1 MKKKLIS
8 LLLALIMALSLLPMS
23 VLAEGAD
30 VPTPSA
36 ENGFID
42 EIYFPVS
49 GSKTKKDTNL
59 ERIEN
64 FAFQQE
70 KTTYENVLL
79 PDLVPGK
86 NGVVSSG
93 AAANYLGISIPEEYT
108 GSTADEKLYFRVYLD
123 GVNRSDSSSPTSYK
137 KLSKNTL
144 SAANNLIN
152 MVYNGMNTIKA
163 GKWSTMTIQVGTVN
177 EEKTDF
183 VKSDVYQ
190 IKLTRQASLHELT
203 VKAGEDTINLSPVP
217 DWINNPYIRD
227 YSVVTAADEITLN
240 LKGTTGAKLLIGKD
254 EVVSGED
261 VSVALDKYR
270 ATPDANVAVV
280 PITVKISTDTV
291 ATETSYRLFVSKE
304 NYTPQIKAQPQALIV
319 DKLETADLTVTA
331 EAGGDGTLTYQWY
344 EKRGSNSSAKIQG
357 ATECTYSA
365 PTVYAGTRSY
375 YCVVTNTVDNA
386 PFTITSE
393 AASVT
398 VNLNVLTAPQFYRPM
413 ELYGNNGSRVFF
425 QNGKPTFA
433 VYMASGRDAAD
444 QADGLSY
451 EISIYRADK
460 KEANGELQATST
472 TFNGEIGGGNGGPYL
487 YIELPSQNV
496 TGTWYYYAV
505 VTVSKD
511 GYESASRAGNFIPLT
526 FKSAGDIVTELEG
539 TGSASDPYLI
549 YNQKDLEYVKG
560 LVEGKNGPAFNF
572 AGQTL
577 AFAND
582 IELDTTWTPI
592 GNLKPGGDE
601 NDRGPSLQPFC
612 GTIDGRNYTLNI
624 ADHGKCLLYYVR
636 NATVKNMNIQG
647 DHIDGYGLVERYIVD
662 YGEDGKYIS
671 QSAAKHRTIDIE
683 NVTLKSGTK
692 TLQSGFIG
700 GVASGANAIN
710 IRNCTIEKEVVI
722 GYDKQQSYIGSF
734 AGNFNGTIQNSVS
747 YATVYGKD
755 CVGGLAGQKG
765 QSMGACDFLNCA
777 FLGEVVASGD
787 SVGGI
792 IGSGYASAP
801 GTPMVQVHNCY
812 VAADITGHDRVAGI
826 VGAESAHVGNVDEGD
841 QYGVKGT
848 TSITDNHYF
857 GKLTAAGNNVGGI
870 IGFMYDFTKK
880 SGEATNYF
888 VDSCG
893 ASSSIGGVKTG
904 TITGADRFGLAYSAA
919 AFADGTVTDKLNNSQ
934 SGYSYKNWV
943 QGEKYPVFSD
953 KAVVMSLAVS
963 GDYKTDYTVGEALDL
978 TGITLTATWSDG
990 KTTSVALND
999 PELTIT
1005 GFDTNQRGQQTVT
1018 LAYGAAKA
1026 TITVTVLLPAGADI
1040 TVTFSLL
1047 GDSIHG
1053 NSGDKHTLA
1062 DGNLEKWIDGV
1073 TVTVGNNAT
1082 VLDVITKTLGSK
1094 YSIENETGNYIQSIT
1109 PKDGKALGEFTNGN
1123 LSGWMY
1129 TLNGVHPNLGVAQ
1142 QYLNDGDVI
1151 VFHYTDD
1158 YAKEYEADNNKKKTA
1173 EEVVALIDA
1182 IGTVDLSKGT
1192 AIDKARV
1199 AYDKL
1204 TDAEKTLVTNY
1215 SVLTDA
1221 ESTYTKLLA
1230 EQGKKLGDI
1239 YSTTGDF
1246 MGTLGTPTVN
1256 STGGE
1261 WMVIGL
1267 ARSGRPVPA
1276 GYYDNVVEYVK
1287 AMADAN
1293 ERLHRAKV
1301 TDNARVILG
1310 LTAIGKDVTNVGGHN
1325 LLKGLDNMAYVQK
1338 QGINGPIFTLIAL
1351 DSHNYPTMGDVTR
1364 EKLIQVI
1371 LDAQLPGGGWNLS
1384 GENADTDMT
1393 AMAIQALAPYY
1404 KTNET
1409 VKAAVDKALEAL
1421 SALQRNDGG
1430 FGSWGTVNSESCA
1443 QVIVAL
1449 TALGIDP
1456 ATDSRFVK
1464 NGNTVLDA
1472 LAGFYVTGGG
1482 FKHTADG
1489 ERNGMATEQGYYAL
1503 AAYFRFANAQTS
1515 LYDMSDVTIQTDSHT
1530 HAFGAWTVTTPATC
1544 TADGVETRSCACG
1557 ETETRIIPA
1566 TGHAFGAWT
1575 VTTPA
1580 TCTTDGVETRSC
1592 ACGETETRII
1602 PATGHAFGAW
1612 TVTTPATCTTDGVE
1626 TRSCACGETETRAI
1640 PATGHV
1646 DADHDGKC
1654 DVCQAVITPVEP
1666 GETDPSDP
1674 GKTDPTNPGTDTP
1687 ATGDTG
1693 VLVWVIAL
1701 PVALLAAA
1709 LVLKR
1714 KEREA

>member
-1 MKKKLIS
+1 MKKRIIS
-8 LLLALIMALSLLPMS
+8 LLLALIMALSLLPVS
-23 VLAEGAD
+23 VLAAGAD
-30 VPTPSA
+30 VPAPSA
-36 ENGFID
+36 ENGFVD

-49 GSKTKKDTNL
+49 GSKTKKGTNL

-86 NGVVSSG
+86 NGKVSSG
-93 AAANYLGISIPEEYT
+93 AAANYLGISIPEKYT

-123 GVNRSDSSSPTSYK
+123 GKNRSDSSSPYSYK

-144 SAANNLIN
+144 SAANNLIT
-152 MVYNGMNTIKA
+152 MVYNGMSSIEA

-203 VKAGEDTINLSPVP
+203 VKAGKDTINLSPVP

-227 YSVVTAADEITLN
+227 YSVVTAADVITLN
-240 LKGTTGAKLLIGKD
+240 LKGSTGAKFFIG
-254 EVVSGED
+254 ENAVSSGED

-280 PITVKISTDTV
+280 PITVKISTDMV

-304 NYTPQIKAQPQALIV
+304 NYTPQIKAQPQTLTV

-344 EKRGSNSSAKIQG
+344 EKRGSNSSTKIQG

-375 YCVVTNTVDNA
+375 YCVITNTVSGA
-386 PFTITSE
+386 PFTATSE
-393 AASVT
+393 TASVT
-398 VNLNVLTAPQFYRPM
+398 VNLNALTAPQFYRPM

-444 QADGLSY
+444 QADDLSY

-472 TFNGEIGGGNGGPYL
+472 IFNGEIGGGNGGPYY

-511 GYESASRAGNFIPLT
+511 GYESASRAGNFVPLT

-549 YNQKDLEYVKG
+549 YSQKDLAYVKG

-592 GNLKPGGDE
+592 GNLKPNGDE

-612 GTIDGRNYTLNI
+612 GTIDGRNHTLSI

-636 NATVKNMNIQG
+636 NATVKNLNIQG

-671 QSAAKHRTIDIE
+671 ATAAKHRTIDIE
-683 NVTLKSGTK
+683 NVILKSGTK
-692 TLQSGFIG
+692 TKQSGFIG

-710 IRNCTIEKEVVI
+710 IRNCTIEKGVVI

-734 AGNFNGTIQNSVS
+734 AGDFNGTMKNCVS
-747 YATVYGKD
+747 YATVYGVD

-765 QSMGACDFLNCA
+765 QSMGACDFLNSA

-787 SVGGI
+787 AVGGI
-792 IGSGYASAP
+792 IGSGYPSAP

-812 VAADITGHDRVAGI
+812 VAADIAGHDRVGGI
-826 VGAESAHVGNVDEGD
+826 AGAESAHVGNVDEGD

-848 TSITDNHYF
+848 TSITDNHYY
-857 GKLTAAGNNVGGI
+857 GKLTATGKNVGGI

-893 ASSSIGGVKTG
+893 TASSIGGVKTG

-919 AFADGTVTDKLNNSQ
+919 AFADGTVTAKLNNSQ

-953 KAVVMSLAVS
+953 KAVAMSLEAS
-963 GDYKTDYTVGEALDL
+963 GNYKTTYTMGDALDL
-978 TGITLTATWSDG
+978 TGITLTAKWSDG
-990 KTTSVALND
+990 TTSGVALND
-999 PELTIT
+999 PELKIT
-1005 GFDTNQRGQQTVT
+1005 GFDTNTRGQQTVT
-1018 LAYGAAKA
+1018 LSYGAAKA
-1026 TITVTVLLPAGADI
+1026 EITVTVLLPVGKDI

-1047 GDSIHG
+1047 GDSVHG
-1053 NSGDKHTLA
+1053 NKGDKHTLA

-1082 VLDVITKTLGSK
+1082 VLDVITKALGSK
-1094 YSIENETGNYIQSIT
+1094 YIIENETGNYIQSIT
-1109 PKDGKALGEFTNGN
+1109 PKDGTALGEFTNGN

-1129 TLNGVHPNLGVAQ
+1129 TLNGKHSDLGVAQ
-1142 QYLNDGDVI
+1142 QYLVNGDVI

-1158 YAKEYEADNNKKKTA
+1158 YSRENAFDQQKSAD
-1173 EEVVALIDA
+1173 EVITMIAA
-1182 IGTVDLSKGT
+1182 IGTVSLSKGT
-1192 AIDKARV
+1192 AISEART

-1204 TDAEKTLVTNY
+1204 SADEKALVTNY
-1215 SVLTDA
+1215 D
-1221 ESTYTKLLA
+1221 KLLA
-1230 EQGKKLGDI
+1230 AEAAYAKLLTEMGKKLDEI
-1239 YSTTGDF
+1239 YKTTGNF
-1246 MGTLGTPTVN
+1246 MATLGTPTVN

-1287 AMADAN
+1287 AKADKN
-1293 ERLHRAKV
+1293 ERLHWAKV
-1301 TDNARVILG
+1301 TENARVILA

-1325 LLKGLDNMAYVQK
+1325 LLKGLDNMDYVQT

-1371 LDAQLPGGGWNLS
+1371 LDAQLTDGGWALS
-1384 GENADTDMT
+1384 GNDADPDMT
-1393 AMAIQALAPYY
+1393 AMAIQSLAPYY

-1430 FGSWGTVNSESCA
+1430 FDSWGTVNSESCA

-1456 ATDSRFVK
+1456 TCDSRFVK
-1464 NGNTVLDA
+1464 NGLTVLDA
-1472 LAGFYVTGGG
+1472 LASFYVTGGG
-1482 FKHTADG
+1482 FRHTANGDLD
-1489 ERNGMATEQGYYAL
+1489 GMATEQGYYAL
-1503 AAYFRFANAQTS
+1503 AAYYRFANAQTR
-1515 LYDMSDVTIQTDSHT
+1515 LYDMSDVTIQTGGS
-1530 HAFGAWTVTTPATC
+1530 
-1544 TADGVETRSCACG
+1544 
-1557 ETETRIIPA
+1557 
-1566 TGHAFGAWT
+1566 
-1575 VTTPA
+1575 
-1580 TCTTDGVETRSC
+1580 
-1592 ACGETETRII
+1592 
-1602 PATGHAFGAW
+1602 
-1612 TVTTPATCTTDGVE
+1612 
-1626 TRSCACGETETRAI
+1626 
-1640 PATGHV
+1640 
-1646 DADHDGKC
+1646 
-1654 DVCQAVITPVEP
+1654 
-1666 GETDPSDP
+1666 
-1674 GKTDPTNPGTDTP
+1674 NTP

-1693 VLVWVIAL
+1693 VLVWIIAL
-1701 PVALLAAA
+1701 PVTALAAA
-1709 LVLKR
+1709 FVLKR

>member
-1 MKKKLIS
+1 MKKRIIS
-8 LLLALIMALSLLPMS
+8 LLLALIMALLLLPVS
-23 VLAEGAD
+23 VLAAGAD
-30 VPTPSA
+30 VPAPSA
-36 ENGFID
+36 ENSYVD

-49 GSKTKKDTNL
+49 AKKSTNDTLERIQGYVFQQGKTTYDVILPDKTVAAIGPPANYFGITVPEKYINSEAEENLYYSVYFDGVLKTKKPVQL
-59 ERIEN
+59 
-64 FAFQQE
+64 
-70 KTTYENVLL
+70 KTEMTRVLSYL
-79 PDLVPGK
+79 YMK
-86 NGVVSSG
+86 N
-93 AAANYLGISIPEEYT
+93 
-108 GSTADEKLYFRVYLD
+108 
-123 GVNRSDSSSPTSYK
+123 
-137 KLSKNTL
+137 
-144 SAANNLIN
+144 
-152 MVYNGMNTIKA
+152 IKV
-163 GKWSTMTIQVGTVN
+163 GQWSTLTIQVGTVDAA
-177 EEKTDF
+177 KTSF
-183 VKSDVYQ
+183 VKSDVYEFR
-190 IKLTRQASLHELT
+190 LTRQASLHSLT
-203 VKAGEDTINLSPVP
+203 VRAGEDALNLSPAP
-217 DWINNPYIRD
+217 DWTENPYVRE
-227 YSVVTAADEITLN
+227 YSVITAADEVTL
-240 LKGTTGAKLLIGKD
+240 KFTGSAGAKFFIGEKEVDGGKD
-254 EVVSGED
+254 IAVALSAYRAAPD
-261 VSVALDKYR
+261 ASVAI
-270 ATPDANVAVV
+270 V
-280 PITVKISTDTV
+280 PITVKVDSKTAPTE
-291 ATETSYRLFVSKE
+291 ATYRLFVSKE
-304 NYTPQIKAQPQALIV
+304 NYIPQIKTQPQNV
-319 DKLETADLTVTA
+319 TVNKLESATLSVAAETA
-331 EAGGDGTLTYQWY
+331 GNGKLTYQWH
-344 EKRGSNSSAKIQG
+344 EKYSSSDTEISG
-357 ATECTYSA
+357 ATESTYSA
-365 PTVYAGTRSY
+365 PTTYAGTKNY
-375 YCVVTNTVDNA
+375 YCVITNTVSGA
-386 PFTITSE
+386 PFTVTSE
-393 AASVT
+393 TASVT
-398 VNLNVLTAPQFYRPM
+398 VNLNVLTAPQFYLPM
-413 ELYGNNGSRVFF
+413 ELFSNNGSRVFF

-433 VYMASGRDAAD
+433 VYVASSRGAAD
-444 QADGLSY
+444 QADGLKY
-451 EISIYRADK
+451 EISIYRTDK
-460 KEANGELQATST
+460 KDANGERQVIST
-472 TFNGEIGGGNGGPYL
+472 IPNGSAGSGGGSGPFY
-487 YIELPSQNV
+487 YIELPSQNI

-511 GYESASRAGNFIPLT
+511 GYESKSRVGNFVPLT

-549 YNQKDLEYVKG
+549 YSQKDLAYVKG

-592 GNLKPGGDE
+592 GNLKPNGDE
-601 NDRGPSLQPFC
+601 NDLGPSLQPFC
-612 GTIDGRNYTLNI
+612 GTIDGRNHTLSI

-636 NATVKNMNIQG
+636 NAAVKNLNIQG

-671 QSAAKHRTIDIE
+671 ATAAKHRTIDIE

-710 IRNCTIEKEVVI
+710 IRNCTIEKGVVI

-734 AGNFNGTIQNSVS
+734 AGNFNGTMKNCVS
-747 YATVYGKD
+747 YATVYGVD

-765 QSMGACDFLNCA
+765 QSMGACDFLNSA

-787 SVGGI
+787 AVGGI
-792 IGSGYASAP
+792 IGSGYPSAP

-812 VAADITGHDRVAGI
+812 VAADIAGHDRVGGI
-826 VGAESAHVGNVDEGD
+826 AGAESAHVGNVDEGD

-848 TSITDNHYF
+848 TSISDTHYY
-857 GKLTAAGNNVGGI
+857 GKLTATGKNVGGI

-893 ASSSIGGVKTG
+893 TASSIGGVKTG
-904 TITGADRFGLAYSAA
+904 TITGADRFGLACLATE
-919 AFADGTVTDKLNNSQ
+919 FADGTVTAKLNNSQ

-953 KAVVMSLAVS
+953 KAVAMSLEAS
-963 GDYKTDYTVGEALDL
+963 GNYKTTYTMGDALDL
-978 TGITLTATWSDG
+978 TGITLTAKWSDG
-990 KTTSVALND
+990 TTSGVALND
-999 PELTIT
+999 PELKIT
-1005 GFDTNQRGQQTVT
+1005 GFDTNTRGQQTVT
-1018 LAYGAAKA
+1018 LSYGAAKA
-1026 TITVTVLLPAGADI
+1026 EITVTVLLPVGKNI

-1047 GDSIHG
+1047 GDSVHG

-1082 VLDVITKTLGSK
+1082 VLDVITKALGSK

-1109 PKDGKALGEFTNGN
+1109 PKDGTALGEFTNGS

-1142 QYLNDGDVI
+1142 QYLNEGDVI

-1239 YSTTGDF
+1239 YKTTGDF

-1301 TDNARVILG
+1301 TDNARVILA

-1364 EKLIQVI
+1364 EKLIETI

-1464 NGNTVLDA
+1464 NGSTVLGA
-1472 LAGFYVTGGG
+1472 LAGFYVDGGG

-1503 AAYFRFANAQTS
+1503 AAYYRFANAQTS
-1515 LYDMSDVTIQTDSHT
+1515 LYDMSDVTIQT
-1530 HAFGAWTVTTPATC
+1530 GGNTPA
-1544 TADGVETRSCACG
+1544 DPDDPGK
-1557 ETETRIIPA
+1557 
-1566 TGHAFGAWT
+1566 
-1575 VTTPA
+1575 
-1580 TCTTDGVETRSC
+1580 TDPSD
-1592 ACGETETRII
+1592 
-1602 PATGHAFGAW
+1602 P
-1612 TVTTPATCTTDGVE
+1612 
-1626 TRSCACGETETRAI
+1626 
-1640 PATGHV
+1640 
-1646 DADHDGKC
+1646 GK
-1654 DVCQAVITPVEP
+1654 
-1666 GETDPSDP
+1666 TDPSDP

-1709 LVLKR
+1709 FVLKR

>member
-1 MKKKLIS
+1 MKKRIIS
-8 LLLALIMALSLLPMS
+8 LLLALIMALLLLPVS
-23 VLAEGAD
+23 VLAAGAD
-30 VPTPSA
+30 VPAPSA
-36 ENGFID
+36 ENSYVD

-49 GSKTKKDTNL
+49 AKKSTNDTLERIQGYVFQQGKTTYDVILPDKTVAAIGPPANYFGITVPEKYINSEAEENLYYSVYFDGVLKTKKPVQL
-59 ERIEN
+59 
-64 FAFQQE
+64 
-70 KTTYENVLL
+70 KTEMTRVLSYL
-79 PDLVPGK
+79 YMK
-86 NGVVSSG
+86 N
-93 AAANYLGISIPEEYT
+93 
-108 GSTADEKLYFRVYLD
+108 
-123 GVNRSDSSSPTSYK
+123 
-137 KLSKNTL
+137 
-144 SAANNLIN
+144 
-152 MVYNGMNTIKA
+152 IKV
-163 GKWSTMTIQVGTVN
+163 GQWSTLTIQVGTVDAA
-177 EEKTDF
+177 KTSF
-183 VKSDVYQ
+183 VKSDVYEFR
-190 IKLTRQASLHELT
+190 LTRQASLHSLT
-203 VKAGEDTINLSPVP
+203 VRAGEDALNLSPAP
-217 DWINNPYIRD
+217 DWTENPYVRE
-227 YSVVTAADEITLN
+227 YSVITAADEVTL
-240 LKGTTGAKLLIGKD
+240 KFTGSAGAKFFIGEKEVDGGKD
-254 EVVSGED
+254 IAVALSAYRAAPD
-261 VSVALDKYR
+261 ASVAI
-270 ATPDANVAVV
+270 V
-280 PITVKISTDTV
+280 PITVKVDSKTAPTE
-291 ATETSYRLFVSKE
+291 ATYRLFVSKE
-304 NYTPQIKAQPQALIV
+304 NYIPQIKTQPQNV
-319 DKLETADLTVTA
+319 TVNKLESATLSVAAETA
-331 EAGGDGTLTYQWY
+331 GNGKLTYQWH
-344 EKRGSNSSAKIQG
+344 EKYSSSDTEISG
-357 ATECTYSA
+357 ATESTYSA
-365 PTVYAGTRSY
+365 PTTYAGTKNY
-375 YCVVTNTVDNA
+375 YCVITNTVSGA
-386 PFTITSE
+386 PFTVTSE
-393 AASVT
+393 TASVT
-398 VNLNVLTAPQFYRPM
+398 VNLNVLTAPQFYLPM
-413 ELYGNNGSRVFF
+413 ELFSNNGSRVFF

-433 VYMASGRDAAD
+433 VYVASSRGAAD
-444 QADGLSY
+444 QADGLKY
-451 EISIYRADK
+451 EISIYRTDK
-460 KEANGELQATST
+460 KDANGERQVIST
-472 TFNGEIGGGNGGPYL
+472 IPNGSAGSGGGSGPFY
-487 YIELPSQNV
+487 YIELPSQNI

-511 GYESASRAGNFIPLT
+511 GYESKSRVGNFVPLT

-549 YNQKDLEYVKG
+549 YSQKDLAYVKG

-592 GNLKPGGDE
+592 GNLKPNGDE
-601 NDRGPSLQPFC
+601 NDLGPSLQPFC
-612 GTIDGRNYTLNI
+612 GTIDGRNHTLSI

-636 NATVKNMNIQG
+636 NAAVKNLNIQG

-671 QSAAKHRTIDIE
+671 ATAAKHRTIDIE

-710 IRNCTIEKEVVI
+710 IRNCTIEKGVVI

-734 AGNFNGTIQNSVS
+734 AGNFNGTMKNCVS
-747 YATVYGKD
+747 YATVYGVD

-765 QSMGACDFLNCA
+765 QSMGACDFLNSA

-787 SVGGI
+787 AVGGI
-792 IGSGYASAP
+792 IGSGYPSAP

-812 VAADITGHDRVAGI
+812 VAADIAGHDRVGGI
-826 VGAESAHVGNVDEGD
+826 AGAESAHVGNVDEGD

-848 TSITDNHYF
+848 TSISDTHYY
-857 GKLTAAGNNVGGI
+857 GKLTATGKNVGGI

-893 ASSSIGGVKTG
+893 TASSIGGVKTG
-904 TITGADRFGLAYSAA
+904 TITGADRFGLACLATE
-919 AFADGTVTDKLNNSQ
+919 FADGTVTAKLNNSQ

-953 KAVVMSLAVS
+953 KAVAMSLEAS
-963 GDYKTDYTVGEALDL
+963 GNYKTTYTMGDALDL
-978 TGITLTATWSDG
+978 TGITLTAKWSDG
-990 KTTSVALND
+990 TTSGVALND
-999 PELTIT
+999 PELKIT
-1005 GFDTNQRGQQTVT
+1005 GFDTNTRGQQTVT
-1018 LAYGAAKA
+1018 LSYGAAKA
-1026 TITVTVLLPAGADI
+1026 EITVTVLLPVGKNI

-1047 GDSIHG
+1047 GDSVHG

-1082 VLDVITKTLGSK
+1082 VLDVITKALGSK

-1109 PKDGKALGEFTNGN
+1109 PKDGTALGEFTNGS

-1142 QYLNDGDVI
+1142 QYLNEGDVI

-1239 YSTTGDF
+1239 YKTTGDF

-1364 EKLIQVI
+1364 EKLIETI

-1464 NGNTVLDA
+1464 NGSTVLGA
-1472 LAGFYVTGGG
+1472 LAGFYVDGGG

-1503 AAYFRFANAQTS
+1503 AAYYRFANAQTS
-1515 LYDMSDVTIQTDSHT
+1515 LYDMSDVTIQT
-1530 HAFGAWTVTTPATC
+1530 GGNTPA
-1544 TADGVETRSCACG
+1544 DPDDPGK
-1557 ETETRIIPA
+1557 
-1566 TGHAFGAWT
+1566 
-1575 VTTPA
+1575 
-1580 TCTTDGVETRSC
+1580 TDPSD
-1592 ACGETETRII
+1592 
-1602 PATGHAFGAW
+1602 P
-1612 TVTTPATCTTDGVE
+1612 
-1626 TRSCACGETETRAI
+1626 
-1640 PATGHV
+1640 
-1646 DADHDGKC
+1646 GK
-1654 DVCQAVITPVEP
+1654 
-1666 GETDPSDP
+1666 TDPSDP

-1709 LVLKR
+1709 FVLKR

>member
-1 MKKKLIS
+1 MKKRIIS
-8 LLLALIMALSLLPMS
+8 LLLALIMALLLLPVS
-23 VLAEGAD
+23 VLAAGAD
-30 VPTPSA
+30 VPAPSA
-36 ENGFID
+36 ENSYVD

-49 GSKTKKDTNL
+49 AKKSTNDTLERIQGYVFQQGKTTYDVILPDKTVAAIGPPANYFGITVPEKYINSEAEENLYYSVYFDGVLKTKKPVQL
-59 ERIEN
+59 
-64 FAFQQE
+64 
-70 KTTYENVLL
+70 KTEMTRVLSYL
-79 PDLVPGK
+79 YMK
-86 NGVVSSG
+86 N
-93 AAANYLGISIPEEYT
+93 
-108 GSTADEKLYFRVYLD
+108 
-123 GVNRSDSSSPTSYK
+123 
-137 KLSKNTL
+137 
-144 SAANNLIN
+144 
-152 MVYNGMNTIKA
+152 IKV
-163 GKWSTMTIQVGTVN
+163 GQWSTLTIQVGTVDAA
-177 EEKTDF
+177 KTSF
-183 VKSDVYQ
+183 VKSDVYEFR
-190 IKLTRQASLHELT
+190 LTRQASLHSLT
-203 VKAGEDTINLSPVP
+203 VRAGEDALNLSPAP
-217 DWINNPYIRD
+217 DWTENPYVRE
-227 YSVVTAADEITLN
+227 YSVITAADEVTL
-240 LKGTTGAKLLIGKD
+240 KFTGSAGAKFFIGEKEVDGGKD
-254 EVVSGED
+254 IAVALSAYRAAPD
-261 VSVALDKYR
+261 ASVAI
-270 ATPDANVAVV
+270 V
-280 PITVKISTDTV
+280 PITVKVDSKTAPTE
-291 ATETSYRLFVSKE
+291 ATYRLFVSKE
-304 NYTPQIKAQPQALIV
+304 NYIPQIKTQPQNV
-319 DKLETADLTVTA
+319 TVNKLESATLSVAAETA
-331 EAGGDGTLTYQWY
+331 GNGKLTYQWH
-344 EKRGSNSSAKIQG
+344 EKYSSSDTEISG
-357 ATECTYSA
+357 ATESTYSA
-365 PTVYAGTRSY
+365 PTTYAGTKNY
-375 YCVVTNTVDNA
+375 YCVITNTVSGA
-386 PFTITSE
+386 PFTVTSE
-393 AASVT
+393 TASVT
-398 VNLNVLTAPQFYRPM
+398 VNLNVLTAPQFYLPM
-413 ELYGNNGSRVFF
+413 ELFSNNGSRVFF

-433 VYMASGRDAAD
+433 VYVASSRGAAD
-444 QADGLSY
+444 QADGLKY
-451 EISIYRADK
+451 EISIYRTDK
-460 KEANGELQATST
+460 KDANGERQVIST
-472 TFNGEIGGGNGGPYL
+472 IPNGSAGSGGGSGPFY
-487 YIELPSQNV
+487 YIELPSQNI

-511 GYESASRAGNFIPLT
+511 GYESKSRVGNFVPLT

-549 YNQKDLEYVKG
+549 YSQKDLAYVKG

-592 GNLKPGGDE
+592 GNLKPNGDE
-601 NDRGPSLQPFC
+601 NDLGPSLQPFC
-612 GTIDGRNYTLNI
+612 GTIDGRNHTLSI

-636 NATVKNMNIQG
+636 NAAVKNLNIQG

-671 QSAAKHRTIDIE
+671 ATAAKHRTIDIE

-710 IRNCTIEKEVVI
+710 IRNCTIEKGVVI

-734 AGNFNGTIQNSVS
+734 AGNFNGTMKNCVS
-747 YATVYGKD
+747 YATVYGVD

-765 QSMGACDFLNCA
+765 QSMGACDFLNSA

-787 SVGGI
+787 AVGGI
-792 IGSGYASAP
+792 IGSGYPSAP

-812 VAADITGHDRVAGI
+812 VAADIAGHDRVGGI
-826 VGAESAHVGNVDEGD
+826 AGAESAHVGNVDEGD

-848 TSITDNHYF
+848 TSISDTHYY
-857 GKLTAAGNNVGGI
+857 GKLTATGKNVGGI

-893 ASSSIGGVKTG
+893 TASSIGGVKTG
-904 TITGADRFGLAYSAA
+904 TITGADRFGLACLATE
-919 AFADGTVTDKLNNSQ
+919 FADGTVTAKLNNSQ

-953 KAVVMSLAVS
+953 KAVAMSLEAS
-963 GDYKTDYTVGEALDL
+963 GNYKTTYTMGDALDL
-978 TGITLTATWSDG
+978 TGITLTAKWSDG
-990 KTTSVALND
+990 TTSGVALND
-999 PELTIT
+999 PELKIT
-1005 GFDTNQRGQQTVT
+1005 GFDTNTRGQQTVT
-1018 LAYGAAKA
+1018 LSYGAAKA
-1026 TITVTVLLPAGADI
+1026 EITVTVLLPVGKNI

-1047 GDSIHG
+1047 GDSVHG

-1082 VLDVITKTLGSK
+1082 VLDVITKALGSK

-1109 PKDGKALGEFTNGN
+1109 PKDGTALGEFTNGS

-1142 QYLNDGDVI
+1142 QYLNEGDVI

-1182 IGTVDLSKGT
+1182 IGTVDLSKAG
-1192 AIDKARV
+1192 AISAARS

-1204 TDAEKTLVTNY
+1204 TDAEKALVTNY
-1215 SVLTDA
+1215 NVLVAA
-1221 ESTYTKLLA
+1221 EAAYAKLVA
-1230 EQGKKLGDI
+1230 EMGEKLDEI
-1239 YSTTGDF
+1239 YKTTGDF
-1246 MGTLGTPTVN
+1246 IQGLGTPTVN

-1267 ARSGRPVPA
+1267 ARSGRTVPA

-1301 TDNARVILG
+1301 TDNARVILA

-1421 SALQRNDGG
+1421 SALQQGDGG

-1482 FKHTADG
+1482 FKHTAGGDLD
-1489 ERNGMATEQGYYAL
+1489 GMATEQGYYAL
-1503 AAYFRFANAQTS
+1503 AAYYRFANAQTS
-1515 LYDMSDVTIQTDSHT
+1515 LYDMSDVTIQT
-1530 HAFGAWTVTTPATC
+1530 GGNTPA
-1544 TADGVETRSCACG
+1544 DPDDPGK
-1557 ETETRIIPA
+1557 
-1566 TGHAFGAWT
+1566 
-1575 VTTPA
+1575 
-1580 TCTTDGVETRSC
+1580 TDPSD
-1592 ACGETETRII
+1592 
-1602 PATGHAFGAW
+1602 P
-1612 TVTTPATCTTDGVE
+1612 
-1626 TRSCACGETETRAI
+1626 
-1640 PATGHV
+1640 
-1646 DADHDGKC
+1646 GK
-1654 DVCQAVITPVEP
+1654 
-1666 GETDPSDP
+1666 TDPSDP

-1709 LVLKR
+1709 FVLKR

>member
-1 MKKKLIS
+1 MKKRIIS
-8 LLLALIMALSLLPMS
+8 LLLALVLALSLLPVS
-23 VLAEGAD
+23 VLAAGAG

-36 ENGFID
+36 ENSYVD

-49 GSKTKKDTNL
+49 AKKSTNNTLERIQGYVFQQGTTNYDVILPDKTVAAIGPPANYFGITVPEKYINGEAEENLYYSVYFDGVLKTKKPVQL
-59 ERIEN
+59 
-64 FAFQQE
+64 
-70 KTTYENVLL
+70 TTEMTRVM
-79 PDLVPGK
+79 
-86 NGVVSSG
+86 
-93 AAANYLGISIPEEYT
+93 AYLYM
-108 GSTADEKLYFRVYLD
+108 KQ
-123 GVNRSDSSSPTSYK
+123 
-137 KLSKNTL
+137 
-144 SAANNLIN
+144 
-152 MVYNGMNTIKA
+152 IKV
-163 GKWSTMTIQVGTVN
+163 GQWSTLTIQVGTVDAA
-177 EEKTDF
+177 KTSF
-183 VKSDVYQ
+183 VKSDVYEFR
-190 IKLTRQASLHELT
+190 LTRQASLHSLT
-203 VKAGEDTINLSPVP
+203 VRAGEDALNLSPAP
-217 DWINNPYIRD
+217 DWTENPYVRE
-227 YSVVTAADEITLN
+227 YSVITAADEVTLN
-240 LKGTTGAKLLIGKD
+240 FTGSAGAKFFIGEKEVDGGKD
-254 EVVSGED
+254 IAVALSGYRAAPD
-261 VSVALDKYR
+261 ASVAI
-270 ATPDANVAVV
+270 V
-280 PITVKISTDTV
+280 PITVKVDSKTAPTE
-291 ATETSYRLFVSKE
+291 ATYRLFVSKE
-304 NYTPQIKAQPQALIV
+304 NYIPEIKTQPQNV
-319 DKLETADLTVTA
+319 RVNKLESATLSVAAETA
-331 EAGGDGTLTYQWY
+331 GNGKLTYQWH
-344 EKRGSNSSAKIQG
+344 EKDSASGIDIEISG
-357 ATECTYSA
+357 ATESTYSA
-365 PTVYAGTRSY
+365 PTTYAGTKNY
-375 YCVVTNTVDNA
+375 YCVITNTVSGA
-386 PFTITSE
+386 PFTVTSE
-393 AASVT
+393 TASVT
-398 VNLNVLTAPQFYRPM
+398 VDLNVLTAPQFYRPM
-413 ELYGNNGSRVFF
+413 ELFSNNGVRVFF

-433 VYMASGRDAAD
+433 VYVASSRGAAD
-444 QADGLSY
+444 QADGLKY
-451 EISIYRADK
+451 EISIYRTDK
-460 KEANGELQATST
+460 KDANGELQVIST
-472 TFNGEIGGGNGGPYL
+472 IPNGSAGSVGGSGPYY
-487 YIELPSQNV
+487 YIELPSQNI

-511 GYESASRAGNFIPLT
+511 GYESASRAGNFVPLT

-549 YNQKDLEYVKG
+549 YSQKDLAYVKG

-592 GNLKPGGDE
+592 GNLKPNGDE
-601 NDRGPSLQPFC
+601 NDLGPSLQPFC
-612 GTIDGRNYTLNI
+612 GTIDGRNHTLSI
-624 ADHGKCLLYYVR
+624 ADHGKCLLNYVR
-636 NATVKNMNIQG
+636 NATVKNLNIQG

-671 QSAAKHRTIDIE
+671 ATAAKHRTIDIE

-710 IRNCTIEKEVVI
+710 IRNCTIEKGVVI

-734 AGNFNGTIQNSVS
+734 AGNFNGTMKNCVS
-747 YATVYGKD
+747 YATVYGVD

-765 QSMGACDFLNCA
+765 QSMGACDFLNSA

-792 IGSGYASAP
+792 IGSGYPSAP
-801 GTPMVQVHNCY
+801 GTPVVQVHNCY
-812 VAADITGHDRVAGI
+812 VAADIAGHDRVAGI

-848 TSITDNHYF
+848 TSITDTHYY
-857 GKLTAAGNNVGGI
+857 GKLTATGKNVGGI

-893 ASSSIGGVKTG
+893 TASSIGGVKTG

-919 AFADGTVTDKLNNSQ
+919 AFADGTVTAKLNNSQ

-953 KAVVMSLAVS
+953 KAVAMSLEAS
-963 GDYKTDYTVGEALDL
+963 GNYKTTYTMGDALDL
-978 TGITLTATWSDG
+978 TGITLTAKWSDG
-990 KTTSVALND
+990 TTSGVALND
-999 PELTIT
+999 PELKIT
-1005 GFDTNQRGQQTVT
+1005 GFDTNTRGQQTVT
-1018 LAYGAAKA
+1018 LSYGAAKA
-1026 TITVTVLLPAGADI
+1026 EITVTVLLPVGKDI

-1047 GDSIHG
+1047 GDSVHG

-1082 VLDVITKTLGSK
+1082 VLDVITKALGSK
-1094 YSIENETGNYIQSIT
+1094 YIIKNETGNYIQSIT
-1109 PKDGKALGEFTNGN
+1109 PKDGTPLGEFTNGN

-1129 TLNGVHPNLGVAQ
+1129 TLNGKHSNLGVAQ
-1142 QYLNDGDVI
+1142 QYLMNGDVI

-1158 YAKEYEADNNKKKTA
+1158 YSRENAFDQQKSAD
-1173 EEVVALIDA
+1173 EVITMIAA
-1182 IGTVDLSKGT
+1182 IGTVSLSKGA
-1192 AIDKARV
+1192 AISQART

-1204 TDAEKTLVTNY
+1204 SADEKALVTNY
-1215 SVLTDA
+1215 D
-1221 ESTYTKLLA
+1221 KLLA
-1230 EQGKKLGDI
+1230 AEAAYAKLVAEMGEKLDEI
-1239 YSTTGDF
+1239 YKTTGDF
-1246 MGTLGTPTVN
+1246 MATLGTPTVN

-1287 AMADAN
+1287 AKADAN

-1301 TDNARVILG
+1301 TDNARVILA

-1325 LLKGLDNMAYVQK
+1325 LLKGLDNMAYVQT

-1371 LDAQLPGGGWNLS
+1371 LDAQLTDGGWDLS
-1384 GENADTDMT
+1384 ADKADPDMT

-1456 ATDSRFVK
+1456 TADSRFVK
-1464 NGNTVLDA
+1464 NDLTVLDA
-1472 LAGFYVTGGG
+1472 LASFYVTGGG
-1482 FKHTADG
+1482 FKHVADKG
-1489 ERNGMATEQGYYAL
+1489 RDGMATEQGYYAL
-1503 AAYFRFANAQTS
+1503 AAYYRFVNAQTR
-1515 LYDMSDVTIQTDSHT
+1515 LYDMTDVAIQTGGS
-1530 HAFGAWTVTTPATC
+1530 
-1544 TADGVETRSCACG
+1544 
-1557 ETETRIIPA
+1557 
-1566 TGHAFGAWT
+1566 
-1575 VTTPA
+1575 
-1580 TCTTDGVETRSC
+1580 
-1592 ACGETETRII
+1592 
-1602 PATGHAFGAW
+1602 
-1612 TVTTPATCTTDGVE
+1612 
-1626 TRSCACGETETRAI
+1626 
-1640 PATGHV
+1640 
-1646 DADHDGKC
+1646 
-1654 DVCQAVITPVEP
+1654 
-1666 GETDPSDP
+1666 
-1674 GKTDPTNPGTDTP
+1674 NTP

-1701 PVALLAAA
+1701 PVAAVAAA
-1709 LVLKR
+1709 FVLKR
-1714 KEREA
+1714 KKREA

>member
-1 MKKKLIS
+1 MKKRIIS
-8 LLLALIMALSLLPMS
+8 LLLALIMALSLLPVS
-23 VLAEGAD
+23 VLAAGAG

-36 ENGFID
+36 ENGFVD

-49 GSKTKKDTNL
+49 VKKSIGNSLERIQGYVFQQGTTKYDVILPDKAVKVTGPPANYFGIKVPEKYINGEAEENLYYSVYFDDVLKTKKPVQL
-59 ERIEN
+59 
-64 FAFQQE
+64 
-70 KTTYENVLL
+70 
-79 PDLVPGK
+79 
-86 NGVVSSG
+86 
-93 AAANYLGISIPEEYT
+93 
-108 GSTADEKLYFRVYLD
+108 TAEMTRVMAMFY
-123 GVNRSDSSSPTSYK
+123 
-137 KLSKNTL
+137 
-144 SAANNLIN
+144 
-152 MVYNGMNTIKA
+152 MNQIKA
-163 GKWSTMTIQVGTVN
+163 GQWSTLTIQVGTVDAA
-177 EEKTDF
+177 KTSF
-183 VKSDVYQ
+183 VKSDVYEFR
-190 IKLTRQASLHELT
+190 LTRQASLHSLT
-203 VKAGEDTINLSPVP
+203 VQAGEDALNLSPAP
-217 DWINNPYIRD
+217 DWTENPYVRE
-227 YSVVTAADEITLN
+227 YSVVTAADEVTL
-240 LKGTTGAKLLIGKD
+240 KFTGSAGAKFFIGEKEVDSGKD
-254 EVVSGED
+254 IAVALSGYRAAPD
-261 VSVALDKYR
+261 ASVAI
-270 ATPDANVAVV
+270 V
-280 PITVKISTDTV
+280 PITVKVDSKTAPTE
-291 ATETSYRLFVSKE
+291 ATYRLFVSKE
-304 NYTPQIKAQPQALIV
+304 NYIPQIKTQPQTV
-319 DKLETADLTVTA
+319 TVNKLESATLSVAAETA
-331 EAGGDGTLTYQWY
+331 GNGKLTYQWH
-344 EKRGSNSSAKIQG
+344 EKDSASGIDIEISG
-357 ATECTYSA
+357 ATESTYSA
-365 PTVYAGTRSY
+365 PTTYAGTRNY
-375 YCVVTNTVDNA
+375 YCVITNTVSGA
-386 PFTITSE
+386 PFTVTSE
-393 AASVT
+393 TASVT
-398 VNLNVLTAPQFYRPM
+398 VDLNVLTAPQFYRPM
-413 ELYGNNGSRVFF
+413 ELFSNNGVRVFF
-425 QNGKPTFA
+425 QNGVPTFA
-433 VYMASGRDAAD
+433 VYVASSRGVAD
-444 QADGLSY
+444 QADGLKY
-451 EISIYRADK
+451 EISIYRTDK
-460 KEANGELQATST
+460 KDANGERQVIST
-472 TFNGEIGGGNGGPYL
+472 TPIGSAGSGGGSGPYY
-487 YIELPSQNV
+487 YIELPSQNI

-511 GYESASRAGNFIPLT
+511 GYESASRAGNFVPLT

-549 YNQKDLEYVKG
+549 YSQKDLAYVKG

-592 GNLKPGGDE
+592 GNLKPNGDE

-612 GTIDGRNYTLNI
+612 GTIDGRNHTLRI

-636 NATVKNMNIQG
+636 NATVKNLNIQG

-671 QSAAKHRTIDIE
+671 ATAAKHRTIDIE

-710 IRNCTIEKEVVI
+710 IRNCTIEKGVVI

-734 AGNFNGTIQNSVS
+734 AGDFNGTVQNCVS
-747 YATVYGKD
+747 YATVYGVD
-755 CVGGLAGQKG
+755 RVGGLAGQKG
-765 QSMGACDFLNCA
+765 QSMGACDFLNSA

-787 SVGGI
+787 AVGGI
-792 IGSGYASAP
+792 IGSGYPSAP

-812 VAADITGHDRVAGI
+812 VAADIAGRDWVGGI
-826 VGAESAHVGNVDEGD
+826 AGAESAHVGNVDEGD

-848 TSITDNHYF
+848 TSISDTHYY
-857 GKLTAAGNNVGGI
+857 GKLTATGKNVGGI

-893 ASSSIGGVKTG
+893 TASSIGGVKTG
-904 TITGADRFGLAYSAA
+904 TIIGADRFGLACLATE
-919 AFADGTVTDKLNNSQ
+919 FADGTVTAKLNNSQ

-953 KAVVMSLAVS
+953 KAVAMSLEAS
-963 GDYKTDYTVGEALDL
+963 GNYKTTYTMGDALDL
-978 TGITLTATWSDG
+978 TGITLTAKWSDG
-990 KTTSVALND
+990 TTSGVALND
-999 PELTIT
+999 PELKIT
-1005 GFDTNQRGQQTVT
+1005 GFDTNTRGQQTVT
-1018 LAYGAAKA
+1018 LSYGAAKA
-1026 TITVTVLLPAGADI
+1026 EITVTVLLPVGKDI

-1047 GDSIHG
+1047 GDSVHG
-1053 NSGDKHTLA
+1053 DSGDKHTLA

-1082 VLDVITKTLGSK
+1082 VLDVITKALGSK

-1142 QYLNDGDVI
+1142 QYLNEGDVI

-1158 YAKEYEADNNKKKTA
+1158 YTKEYEADNNKKKTA

-1239 YSTTGDF
+1239 YQTTGDF
-1246 MGTLGTPTVN
+1246 MATLGTPTVN

-1276 GYYDNVVEYVK
+1276 GYYDNVVDYVK

-1325 LLKGLDNMAYVQK
+1325 LLKDLDNMAYVQK

-1364 EKLIQVI
+1364 EKLIETI
-1371 LDAQLPGGGWNLS
+1371 LGAALEDGGWTLS
-1384 GENADTDMT
+1384 GTKADPDMT

-1409 VKAAVDKALEAL
+1409 VKAAVDKALEVL
-1421 SALQRNDGG
+1421 SALQRSDGG

-1456 ATDSRFVK
+1456 TADSRFVK

-1503 AAYFRFANAQTS
+1503 AAYYRFLNGQTS
-1515 LYDMSDVTIQTDSHT
+1515 LYDMSDVTIQIDSHT
-1530 HAFGAWTVTTPATC
+1530 HTFG
-1544 TADGVETRSCACG
+1544 D
-1557 ETETRIIPA
+1557 
-1566 TGHAFGAWT
+1566 WT

-1602 PATGHAFGAW
+1602 PATGH
-1612 TVTTPATCTTDGVE
+1612 
-1626 TRSCACGETETRAI
+1626 
-1640 PATGHV
+1640 V

-1654 DVCQAVITPVEP
+1654 DVCQAVITPVDP
-1666 GETDPSDP
+1666 GKTDPSDP

-1709 LVLKR
+1709 FVLKR
-1714 KEREA
+1714 KERET

>member
-1 MKKKLIS
+1 MKKRIIS
-8 LLLALIMALSLLPMS
+8 LLLALIMALLLLPVS
-23 VLAEGAD
+23 VLAAGAD
-30 VPTPSA
+30 VPAPSA
-36 ENGFID
+36 ENSYVD

-49 GSKTKKDTNL
+49 AKKSTNDTLERIQGYVFQQGKTTYDVILPDKTVAAIGPPANYFGITVPEKYINSEAEENLYYSVYFDGVLKTKKPVQL
-59 ERIEN
+59 
-64 FAFQQE
+64 
-70 KTTYENVLL
+70 KTEMTRVLSYL
-79 PDLVPGK
+79 YMK
-86 NGVVSSG
+86 N
-93 AAANYLGISIPEEYT
+93 
-108 GSTADEKLYFRVYLD
+108 
-123 GVNRSDSSSPTSYK
+123 
-137 KLSKNTL
+137 
-144 SAANNLIN
+144 
-152 MVYNGMNTIKA
+152 IKV
-163 GKWSTMTIQVGTVN
+163 GQWSTLTIQVGTVDAA
-177 EEKTDF
+177 KTSF
-183 VKSDVYQ
+183 VKSDVYEFR
-190 IKLTRQASLHELT
+190 LTRQASLHSLT
-203 VKAGEDTINLSPVP
+203 VRAGEDALNLSPAP
-217 DWINNPYIRD
+217 DWTENPYVRE
-227 YSVVTAADEITLN
+227 YSVITAADEVTL
-240 LKGTTGAKLLIGKD
+240 KFTGSAGAKFFIGEKEVDGGKD
-254 EVVSGED
+254 IAVELSAYRAAPD
-261 VSVALDKYR
+261 ASVAI
-270 ATPDANVAVV
+270 V
-280 PITVKISTDTV
+280 PITVKVDSKTAPTE
-291 ATETSYRLFVSKE
+291 ATYRLFVSKE
-304 NYTPQIKAQPQALIV
+304 NYIPQIKTQPQNV
-319 DKLETADLTVTA
+319 TVNKLESATLSVAAETA
-331 EAGGDGTLTYQWY
+331 GNGKLTYQWH
-344 EKRGSNSSAKIQG
+344 EKYSSSDTEISG
-357 ATECTYSA
+357 ATESTYSA
-365 PTVYAGTRSY
+365 PTTYAGTKNY
-375 YCVVTNTVDNA
+375 YCVITNTVSGA
-386 PFTITSE
+386 PFTVTSE
-393 AASVT
+393 TASVT
-398 VNLNVLTAPQFYRPM
+398 VNLNVLTAPQFYLPM
-413 ELYGNNGSRVFF
+413 ELFSNNGSRVFF

-433 VYMASGRDAAD
+433 VYVASSRGAAD
-444 QADGLSY
+444 QADGLKY
-451 EISIYRADK
+451 EISIYRTDK
-460 KEANGELQATST
+460 KDANGERQVIST
-472 TFNGEIGGGNGGPYL
+472 IPNGSAGSGGGSGPFY
-487 YIELPSQNV
+487 YIELPSQNI

-511 GYESASRAGNFIPLT
+511 GYESKSRVGNFVPLT

-549 YNQKDLEYVKG
+549 YSQKDLAYVKG

-592 GNLKPGGDE
+592 GNLKPNGDE
-601 NDRGPSLQPFC
+601 NDLGPSLQPFC
-612 GTIDGRNYTLNI
+612 GTIDGRNHTLSI

-636 NATVKNMNIQG
+636 NAAVKNLNIQG

-671 QSAAKHRTIDIE
+671 ATAAKHRTIDIE

-710 IRNCTIEKEVVI
+710 IRNCTIEKGVVI

-734 AGNFNGTIQNSVS
+734 AGNFNGTMKNCVS
-747 YATVYGKD
+747 YATVYGVD

-765 QSMGACDFLNCA
+765 QSMGACDFLNSA

-787 SVGGI
+787 AVGGI
-792 IGSGYASAP
+792 IGSGYPSAP

-812 VAADITGHDRVAGI
+812 VAADIAGHDRVGGI
-826 VGAESAHVGNVDEGD
+826 AGAESAHVGNVDEGD

-848 TSITDNHYF
+848 TSISDTHYY
-857 GKLTAAGNNVGGI
+857 GKLTATGKNVGGI

-893 ASSSIGGVKTG
+893 TASSIGGVKTG
-904 TITGADRFGLAYSAA
+904 TITGADRFGLACLATE
-919 AFADGTVTDKLNNSQ
+919 FADGTVTAKLNNSQ

-953 KAVVMSLAVS
+953 KAVAMSLEAS
-963 GDYKTDYTVGEALDL
+963 GNYKTTYTMGDALDL
-978 TGITLTATWSDG
+978 TGITLTAKWSDG
-990 KTTSVALND
+990 TTSGVALND
-999 PELTIT
+999 PELKIT
-1005 GFDTNQRGQQTVT
+1005 GFDTNTRGQQTVT
-1018 LAYGAAKA
+1018 LSYGAAKA
-1026 TITVTVLLPAGADI
+1026 EITVTVLLPVGKNI

-1047 GDSIHG
+1047 GDSVHG

-1082 VLDVITKTLGSK
+1082 VLDVITKALGSK

-1109 PKDGKALGEFTNGN
+1109 PKDGTALGEFTNGS

-1142 QYLNDGDVI
+1142 QYLNEGDVI

-1239 YSTTGDF
+1239 YKTTGDF

-1364 EKLIQVI
+1364 EKLIETI

-1464 NGNTVLDA
+1464 NGSTVLGA
-1472 LAGFYVTGGG
+1472 LAGFYVDGGG

-1503 AAYFRFANAQTS
+1503 AAYYRFANAQTS
-1515 LYDMSDVTIQTDSHT
+1515 LYDMSDVTIQT
-1530 HAFGAWTVTTPATC
+1530 GGNTPA
-1544 TADGVETRSCACG
+1544 DPDDPGK
-1557 ETETRIIPA
+1557 
-1566 TGHAFGAWT
+1566 
-1575 VTTPA
+1575 
-1580 TCTTDGVETRSC
+1580 TDPSD
-1592 ACGETETRII
+1592 
-1602 PATGHAFGAW
+1602 P
-1612 TVTTPATCTTDGVE
+1612 
-1626 TRSCACGETETRAI
+1626 
-1640 PATGHV
+1640 
-1646 DADHDGKC
+1646 GK
-1654 DVCQAVITPVEP
+1654 
-1666 GETDPSDP
+1666 TDPSDP

-1709 LVLKR
+1709 FVLKR

>member
-1 MKKKLIS
+1 MKKRIIS
-8 LLLALIMALSLLPMS
+8 LLLALIMALSLLPVS
-23 VLAEGAD
+23 VLAAGAD

-36 ENGFID
+36 ENSYVD

-49 GSKTKKDTNL
+49 AKKSTNNTLERIQGYVFQQGKTTYDVILPDKAIAASGPGANYFGITVPEKYINGEAEENLYYSVYFGGVLKTKKPVQL
-59 ERIEN
+59 
-64 FAFQQE
+64 
-70 KTTYENVLL
+70 KTEMTRVM
-79 PDLVPGK
+79 
-86 NGVVSSG
+86 
-93 AAANYLGISIPEEYT
+93 AM
-108 GSTADEKLYFRVYLD
+108 LY
-123 GVNRSDSSSPTSYK
+123 
-137 KLSKNTL
+137 
-144 SAANNLIN
+144 
-152 MVYNGMNTIKA
+152 MNQIKA
-163 GKWSTMTIQVGTVN
+163 GQWSTLTIQVGTVDAA
-177 EEKTDF
+177 KTSF
-183 VKSDVYQ
+183 VKSDVYEFR
-190 IKLTRQASLHELT
+190 LTRQASLHSLT
-203 VKAGEDTINLSPVP
+203 VRAGEAALNLSPAP
-217 DWINNPYIRD
+217 DWTENPYVRE
-227 YSVVTAADEITLN
+227 YSVITAADEVTLN
-240 LKGTTGAKLLIGKD
+240 FTGSAGAKFFIGGKEVDSGKD
-254 EVVSGED
+254 IAVALSAYRAAPD
-261 VSVALDKYR
+261 ASVAI
-270 ATPDANVAVV
+270 V
-280 PITVKISTDTV
+280 PITVKVDSKTAPTE
-291 ATETSYRLFVSKE
+291 ATYRLFVSKE
-304 NYTPQIKAQPQALIV
+304 NYIPEIKTQPQNV
-319 DKLETADLTVTA
+319 TVNKLESATLSVAAETA
-331 EAGGDGTLTYQWY
+331 GNGKLTYQWH
-344 EKRGSNSSAKIQG
+344 EKDSARDIEIPG
-357 ATECTYSA
+357 ATESTYSA
-365 PTVYAGTRSY
+365 PTTYAGTRNY
-375 YCVVTNTVDNA
+375 YCVITNTVSGA
-386 PFTITSE
+386 PFTVTSE
-393 AASVT
+393 TASVT

-413 ELYGNNGSRVFF
+413 ELFSNNGVRVFF
-425 QNGKPTFA
+425 QNGVPTFA
-433 VYMASGRDAAD
+433 VYVASSRGAAD
-444 QADGLSY
+444 QADGLKY
-451 EISIYRADK
+451 EISIYRTDK
-460 KEANGELQATST
+460 KDANGELQIIST
-472 TFNGEIGGGNGGPYL
+472 TPIGSAGSVGGSGPYY

-511 GYESASRAGNFIPLT
+511 GYESKSRAGDFVPLT

-549 YNQKDLEYVKG
+549 YSQKDLAYVKG

-592 GNLKPGGDE
+592 GNLKPNGDE

-612 GTIDGRNYTLNI
+612 GTIDGRNHTLRI

-636 NATVKNMNIQG
+636 NAAVKNLNIQG

-671 QSAAKHRTIDIE
+671 ATAAKHRTIDIE

-710 IRNCTIEKEVVI
+710 IRNCTIEKGVVI

-734 AGNFNGTIQNSVS
+734 AGDFNGTMKNCVS
-747 YATVYGKD
+747 YATVYGVD

-765 QSMGACDFLNCA
+765 QSMGACDFLNSA

-787 SVGGI
+787 AVGGI
-792 IGSGYASAP
+792 IGSGYPSAP

-812 VAADITGHDRVAGI
+812 VAADIAGHDRVGGI
-826 VGAESAHVGNVDEGD
+826 AGAESAHVGNVDEGD

-848 TSITDNHYF
+848 TSISDTHYY
-857 GKLTAAGNNVGGI
+857 GKLTATGKNVGGI

-880 SGEATNYF
+880 SGVATNYF

-893 ASSSIGGVKTG
+893 TASSIGGVKTG
-904 TITGADRFGLAYSAA
+904 TITGADRFGLACLATE
-919 AFADGTVTDKLNNSQ
+919 FADGTVTAKLNNSQ

-953 KAVVMSLAVS
+953 KAVAMSLEAS
-963 GDYKTDYTVGEALDL
+963 GNYKTTYTMGDALDL
-978 TGITLTATWSDG
+978 TGITLTAKWSDG
-990 KTTSVALND
+990 TTSGVALND
-999 PELTIT
+999 PELKIT
-1005 GFDTNQRGQQTVT
+1005 GFDTNTRGQQTVT
-1018 LAYGAAKA
+1018 LSYGAAKA
-1026 TITVTVLLPAGADI
+1026 EITVTVLLPVGKDI

-1047 GDSIHG
+1047 GDSVHG

-1082 VLDVITKTLGSK
+1082 VLDVITKALGSK
-1094 YSIENETGNYIQSIT
+1094 YVIENETGNYIQSIT
-1109 PKDGKALGEFTNGN
+1109 PKGGTALGEFTNGN

-1129 TLNGVHPNLGVAQ
+1129 TLNGKHSDLGVAQ
-1142 QYLNDGDVI
+1142 QYLMNGDVI

-1158 YAKEYEADNNKKKTA
+1158 YNRENAFDQQKSAD
-1173 EEVVALIDA
+1173 EVITMIAA
-1182 IGTVDLSKGT
+1182 IGTVSLSKGA
-1192 AIDKARV
+1192 AISQART

-1204 TDAEKTLVTNY
+1204 SADEKALVTNY
-1215 SVLTDA
+1215 D
-1221 ESTYTKLLA
+1221 KLLA
-1230 EQGKKLGDI
+1230 AEAAYAKLVAEMGKKLDEI
-1239 YSTTGDF
+1239 YKTTGDF

-1267 ARSGRPVPA
+1267 ARSGRTVPA

-1287 AMADAN
+1287 AKADAN

-1301 TDNARVILG
+1301 TDNARVILA
-1310 LTAIGKDVTNVGGHN
+1310 LTSIGKDVTNVGGHN
-1325 LLKGLDNMAYVQK
+1325 LLKGLDNMAYVQT

-1371 LDAQLPGGGWNLS
+1371 LDAQLTDGGWALS
-1384 GENADTDMT
+1384 GTKADPDMT

-1430 FGSWGTVNSESCA
+1430 FGSWGTVNSESCD

-1456 ATDSRFVK
+1456 IADSRFVK

-1482 FKHTADG
+1482 FRHTAGG

-1503 AAYFRFANAQTS
+1503 AAYSRFVNAQTR
-1515 LYDMSDVTIQTDSHT
+1515 LYDMTDVTIQTGGS
-1530 HAFGAWTVTTPATC
+1530 
-1544 TADGVETRSCACG
+1544 
-1557 ETETRIIPA
+1557 
-1566 TGHAFGAWT
+1566 
-1575 VTTPA
+1575 
-1580 TCTTDGVETRSC
+1580 
-1592 ACGETETRII
+1592 
-1602 PATGHAFGAW
+1602 
-1612 TVTTPATCTTDGVE
+1612 
-1626 TRSCACGETETRAI
+1626 
-1640 PATGHV
+1640 
-1646 DADHDGKC
+1646 
-1654 DVCQAVITPVEP
+1654 
-1666 GETDPSDP
+1666 
-1674 GKTDPTNPGTDTP
+1674 NTP

-1693 VLVWVIAL
+1693 VLVWVAAL
-1701 PVALLAAA
+1701 PVTALAAA
-1709 LVLKR
+1709 FVLKR